1 MDQSVGRAPNLLF
14 PRNKALDFC
23 LGSCIMDFVELIK
36 KEKIVEFT

>member
-14 PRNKALDFC
+14 PRNKALDIC

-36 KEKIVEFT
+36 EKELL